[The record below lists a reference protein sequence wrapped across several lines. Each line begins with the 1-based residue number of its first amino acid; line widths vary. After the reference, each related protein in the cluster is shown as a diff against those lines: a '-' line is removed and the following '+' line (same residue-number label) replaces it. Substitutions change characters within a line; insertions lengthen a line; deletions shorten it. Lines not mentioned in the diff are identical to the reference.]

1 MQENSGEQIY
11 SFGYTVLDSS
21 SGTSHSRK
29 EESDDAG
36 SVTGSYEVEYPG
48 CIIRRVDYNADE
60 SNGFQVLSVTRRS
73 CASGEIISEDLPVEH
88 WDKQIFGYKV
98 LPSSD
103 TKRKTNQA
111 PPKRIVSTTL
121 GQIFDEHV
129 TLDPFDYHGN
139 TISRR
144 TPSITYLG
152 DGKFVN
158 ETFYNYGN
166 QCNHALDYK
175 YKQKFIAYL
184 YIMDQKY
191 IN

>member
-98 LPSSD
+98 LSTSD
-103 TKRKTNQA
+103 TKRNTNQA
-111 PPKRIVSTTL
+111 TPKRIVSTTL

-129 TLDPFDYHGN
+129 TLDPFDDHEN

-152 DGKFVN
+152 DGKLVR
-158 ETFYNYGN
+158 ETFYSYGN
-166 QCNHALDYK
+166 QLYSRLTNIIKSSLHN
-175 YKQKFIAYL
+175 
-184 YIMDQKY
+184 YIMNQKY